1 MDARSLLRQKREA
14 ARVEHPYASYASGSL
29 RCTVCGVAV
38 KDGGGWDGHLGSK
51 AHRKNL
57 ARVREEQKAQEL
69 QQQQQRKRPAPEEA
83 QDEPERVDKKRRVEP
98 PSQPNAGGR
107 FPVDFF
113 SDPSRALATN
123 DNDED
128 EEGEAE
134 PVPEPAQAQEKSQL
148 DLEWE
153 AFQASVVN
161 ANLAAEAQDDMLARA
176 TVFAAPEL
184 IEELPQ
190 GFPAELAE
198 RRRAAQAAL
207 EPAEAPQIEEKK
219 KETTAERARRRAEE
233 EKEEIMSRIL
243 EEERLQEEAD
253 NKVAQLKARLELI
266 KRQRAAKQKAK

>member
-29 RCTVCGVAV
+29 RCTVCAVAV
-38 KDGGGWDGHLGSK
+38 KDGGAWDGHLGSK

-57 ARVREEQKAQEL
+57 ARVREEQKAQE
-69 QQQQQRKRPAPEEA
+69 QRKRPAPE
-83 QDEPERVDKKRRVEP
+83 DEPEPEPARADKKRRVEP
-98 PSQPNAGGR
+98 PAQPNAGGR
-107 FPVDFF
+107 FPADFF

-123 DNDED
+123 DDDED
-128 EEGEAE
+128 EDDAE
-134 PVPEPAQAQEKSQL
+134 PAPAPAPAPAQEKSQL

-161 ANLAAEAQDDMLARA
+161 ANLAAEAQDDTMARA
-176 TVFAAPEL
+176 TVVAEPEL
-184 IEELPQ
+184 FEELPQ
-190 GFPAELAE
+190 GFPAALAE

-207 EPAEAPQIEEKK
+207 QPAAAAQETPIEKK
-219 KETTAERARRRAEE
+219 EETPEERERRRAEE

-266 KRQRAAKQKAK
+266 KRQRAAKQKAQ